1 LEHWHL
7 KSFVNLL
14 RTSHTFNQ
22 LAIDSTHLPAALDM
36 RIYVIESRLQAIS
49 PGFALLMHPAKHLH
63 IPESDE
69 LHKRG
74 LRTIACVELIKGVV
88 VLICAVAVIALLKRD
103 FDLEEAAQN
112 LLYMLQIDPEKRLSL
127 LFVDA
132 AGRVQDSNLMLI
144 GAAAS
149 LYGLMRFVEGYGLWR
164 KRVWAEWFALLS
176 GLVYLPLEIRELLH
190 GSTVFKWLVL
200 VTNIVIVGYIA
211 YLRISAHNARHA
223 TRTQGAPAD

>member
-1 LEHWHL
+1 ML
-7 KSFVNLL
+7 
-14 RTSHTFNQ
+14 T
-22 LAIDSTHLPAALDM
+22 
-36 RIYVIESRLQAIS
+36 
-49 PGFALLMHPAKHLH
+49 AKHHH
-63 IPESDE
+63 IPECDD

-88 VLICAVAVIALLKRD
+88 VLICAVAVIALLKRN

-127 LFVDA
+127 FFVDA

-149 LYGLMRFVEGYGLWR
+149 LYSVMRFIESYGLWM

-176 GLVYLPLEIRELLH
+176 GLIYLPLEIRELLH
-190 GSTVFKWLVL
+190 GATVFKWLVL
-200 VTNIVIVGYIA
+200 ITNIAIVGYIA
-211 YLRISAHNARHA
+211 YLRISAHYAHRAARP
-223 TRTQGAPAD
+223 QGASAD